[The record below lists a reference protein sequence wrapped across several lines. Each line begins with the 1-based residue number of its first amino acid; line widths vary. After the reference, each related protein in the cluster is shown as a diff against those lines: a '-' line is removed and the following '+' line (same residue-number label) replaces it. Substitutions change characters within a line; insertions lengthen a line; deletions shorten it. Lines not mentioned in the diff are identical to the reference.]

1 MKSIAVY
8 CGSSNKVSKKYRDE
22 AIKVGE
28 YLAKNNFKIVYGGGN
43 MGLMGDIAN
52 SAIDKDG
59 DVFGIITEHLIDIE
73 KKNESLNNLKV
84 VTSMHERKIEM
95 YNRADMFLIFPGG
108 IGTLEEF
115 FEVYSWKQLGLH
127 RKEIIIYNYDD
138 YWNELIMLIDNLIN
152 QNFAGVKMKDEYKVV
167 TNLSELEK
175 IIK

>member
-28 YLAKNNFKIVYGGGN
+28 YLANNNFKIVYGGGN

-52 SAIDKDG
+52 SAIDKGG
-59 DVFGIITEHLIDIE
+59 DVFGIITEHLIGIE

-127 RKEIIIYNYDD
+127 SKEIIIYNYDD

-152 QNFAGVKMKDEYKVV
+152 QNFAGVKMKDEYKIV

>member
-28 YLAKNNFKIVYGGGN
+28 YLAQNNFKIVYGGGN

-52 SAIDKDG
+52 SAIDKGG

-127 RKEIIIYNYDD
+127 SKAIIIYNYDD

-152 QNFAGVKMKDEYKVV
+152 QNFAGVKMKDEYKIV

>member
-8 CGSSNKVSKKYRDE
+8 CGSSNKVSKKYRNE
-22 AIKVGE
+22 AIKIGE
-28 YLAKNNFKIVYGGGN
+28 YLAKNNFKIIYGGGN

-52 SAIDKDG
+52 SAIDKGG
-59 DVFGIITEHLIDIE
+59 DVFGIITEYLIDIE

-84 VTSMHERKIEM
+84 VTSMHDRKIEM

-127 RKEIIIYNYDD
+127 SKEIIIYNYDD
-138 YWNELIMLIDNLIN
+138 HSRYILVE
-152 QNFAGVKMKDEYKVV
+152 
-167 TNLSELEK
+167 
-175 IIK
+175 

>member
-1 MKSIAVY
+1 
-8 CGSSNKVSKKYRDE
+8 
-22 AIKVGE
+22 
-28 YLAKNNFKIVYGGGN
+28 
-43 MGLMGDIAN
+43 
-52 SAIDKDG
+52 
-59 DVFGIITEHLIDIE
+59 
-73 KKNESLNNLKV
+73 
-84 VTSMHERKIEM
+84 MHERKIEM

-127 RKEIIIYNYDD
+127 SKEIIIYNYDD